1 MQIGVIGAGNMAGAL
16 ARGWGEPVLATDGGS
31 GRAAALVA
39 ELGGEALSS
48 NAELAERADLVV
60 LGCKPYQ
67 LEPIATEMGG
77 KASRVMSL
85 LGGTT
90 VERLRTAFPDAEVYL
105 TLPNTP
111 VEVRRGITIVAQETP
126 LADDVRALLER
137 VGLVVVLPEA
147 LMGTAT
153 ATTGVAPAYVA
164 LVAEAMIDAAVKH
177 GLKAGLATELVI
189 EVLAGSAELL
199 RAREGDTLGMRR
211 EVTSPG
217 GSTARG
223 LAALE
228 HAGLRTAFLDAM
240 EAVKGT

>member
-39 ELGGEALSS
+39 ELGGEALAS

-67 LEPIATEMGG
+67 LEPIATELAG
-77 KASRVMSL
+77 KAERVLSL

-105 TLPNTP
+105 AVPNTP

-153 ATTGVAPAYVA
+153 ATTGVTPAYVA

-177 GLKAGLATELVI
+177 GLKAALATELVI

-199 RAREGDTLGMRR
+199 RAREGDTLEMRR